1 MTSPSACF
9 THAISLPP
17 PTSLA
22 SCSTSTARL
31 RSWFSSSGSSHRPGS
46 SRQCHDGPRPGDVT
60 DAETTSGWR
69 SGSRPTGPISG
80 ARPHDPR
87 PLSDRVIQR
96 ERADPTWAGPF
107 DDAFPAG
114 ASASIEASSGR
125 PTGTREV
132 GELVGF
138 CRLPGERAGA
148 GGPGPRGTAQ
158 QPVTSRVS
166 SCFGKDH
173 PLSPVHAWCG
183 RTRGK
188 ATNEVTTISGGR
200 VARTTERTRSG
211 CQPRNRYPAPRTVST
226 TSRRSFLRRYPT

>member
-1 MTSPSACF
+1 MSVDREPNAQAGWSRPMTSPSASF
-9 THAISLPP
+9 THISMPP
-17 PTSLA
+17 PDVLGVLQHLVCTPSVMVLLLG
-22 SCSTSTARL
+22 CSSPHA
-31 RSWFSSSGSSHRPGS
+31 
-46 SRQCHDGPRPGDVT
+46 PR
-60 DAETTSGWR
+60 R
-69 SGSRPTGPISG
+69 
-80 ARPHDPR
+80 
-87 PLSDRVIQR
+87 LSDRVSD
-96 ERADPTWAGPF
+96 ANGPTRRGAGPF
-107 DDAFPAG
+107 DEAFPAG
-114 ASASIEASSGR
+114 ASASIEASSGG

-148 GGPGPRGTAQ
+148 GDPGPRGTAQ

-188 ATNEVTTISGGR
+188 ATNEVTTISEGG
-200 VARTTERTRSG
+200 VARTTERTGSG

-226 TSRRSFLRRYPT
+226 TSRRSFLRR

>member
-1 MTSPSACF
+1 MQD
-9 THAISLPP
+9 HER
-17 PTSLA
+17 LA
-22 SCSTSTARL
+22 ERFEANRTNLRSSTS
-31 RSWFSSSGSSHRPGS
+31 RSSTPERPRHRTRTG
-46 SRQCHDGPRPGDVT
+46 RPDV
-60 DAETTSGWR
+60 DRPVRWR
-69 SGSRPTGPISG
+69 FPT
-80 ARPHDPR
+80 
-87 PLSDRVIQR
+87 
-96 ERADPTWAGPF
+96 
-107 DDAFPAG
+107 G

-188 ATNEVTTISGGR
+188 ATNEVTTISEGR
-200 VARTTERTRSG
+200 AARTTERTGCG

-226 TSRRSFLRRYPT
+226 TSRRSFLRR